1 MAHVSSLAALD
12 DIPLTGGRGRPE
24 DPFVLAS
31 ATPAAAAHAQLQVLR
46 ALGKQ
51 HGRSWRLKGLSLHE
65 AAGAQLVEASVVLLN
80 LHPEGPALDRTA
92 YFFRLP
98 AIPDLSAVLAVRDA
112 GGYRDRRS
120 GLVLPFQLSWLHLE
134 NVIDHESTTPG
145 RGCSGSYE
153 TDAVQ
158 GTVYLYDQGQPLTT
172 ADLDSPRFHAEFAD
186 ATRQIKSVLP
196 DAVYLDA
203 GVTPAGLQKRA
214 AVIAMFKLPDARET
228 ALLLTARS
236 GVFVKC
242 RFSWQ
247 ARPELRKMAVEAMAE
262 LVGSLPPAAT

>member
-1 MAHVSSLAALD
+1 MHVSSLAEFG
-12 DIPLTGGRGRPE
+12 DIPLTGGHGRPE

-31 ATPAAAAHAQLQVLR
+31 ATPAAAAEAQLQVLR

-51 HGRSWRLKGLSLHE
+51 HGRSWRLQGLALHG
-65 AAGAQLVEASVVLLN
+65 ASDAQLIEASVLLLN
-80 LHPEGPALDRTA
+80 LRPDGPMLDRTA
-92 YFFRLP
+92 YYFRLP
-98 AIPDLSAVLAVRDA
+98 ALADPSAVLAVRDA
-112 GGYRDRRS
+112 GGHRDPRS
-120 GLVLPFQLSWLHLE
+120 GLVLPFQLSWLHFE
-134 NVIDHESTTPG
+134 NVVDHESTAPG

-153 TDAVQ
+153 AEGAQ
-158 GTVYLYDQGQPLTT
+158 GTVYLYDQGQPVTT
-172 ADLDSPRFHAEFAD
+172 ADLDAPRFHAEFAD

-196 DAVYLDA
+196 AAEYLDA
-203 GVTPAGLQKRA
+203 GVVPTGLQKRG

-262 LVGSLPPAAT
+262 LVASLPPSGA